1 MMMIKSPKTNRLAD
15 GLIKRASS
23 FLNKIELKTMHKDE
37 EGDTE
42 CSKTSRKH
50 YVRIHRVF

>member
-15 GLIKRASS
+15 GLIL

-42 CSKTSRKH
+42 CSKTSGKH